1 MPAIFEILT
10 LRKKKKEKWL
20 NRTVS
25 SGWVGMNKESEP
37 SAEIRLHL
45 PSQWVEQELIMIHKK
60 AILSLHRDDTSR
72 HYAHSVSIIS
82 LVSIILKSNKHIQY
96 ISSESS
102 YCYMLNLK
110 FNWWASDLNLVKNVK
125 RGFFFRSVWPII
137 LFFPK
142 FRRIIEQKWWREW
155 VTRDTV
161 WEVADAPPKHF
172 DSQEIREENEPEQ
185 LNYPLL
191 FSFDHNKCI

>member
-10 LRKKKKEKWL
+10 LKKKKKEKWL

-102 YCYMLNLK
+102 YCYMLNIN
-110 FNWWASDLNLVKNVK
+110 FNGWVIVWLASDLNLVKIVK
-125 RGFFFRSVWPII
+125 RGFFSRSVWPII

-142 FRRIIEQKWWREW
+142 FRRIIEQKWWWEW
-155 VTRDTV
+155 VTRDT
-161 WEVADAPPKHF
+161 DAPPSLQAF
-172 DSQEIREENEPEQ
+172 W
-185 LNYPLL
+185 
-191 FSFDHNKCI
+191 FSGN